1 MCKREN
7 DSTLGLWPPTPAG
20 AWATPVS
27 KICLHSNYTPVR
39 RHCSENATWE
49 KPDATSCDQV
59 KLTNVTKSLDDL
71 FLNNTDS
78 PKAINTLVNLTAKD
92 QETFIPFDVYLLS
105 EILNKASENE
115 DIANNPSNFTK
126 VVSNIMNLEKQTM
139 TRSQQLLNTTD
150 AILDS
155 LDKLLLKTK
164 SFNVTEPKLL
174 IRTINV
180 TNNVLGAMIRSTN
193 ASFNYF
199 EIIELTDDTPLQNE
213 NFEVA
218 FLVPPSF
225 AKDHYYITLFYNDYL
240 FNQNESATVG
250 SWILSIL
257 MPEST
262 HDDNSTIQIYFKEF
276 GKHAQQLC
284 HHWKYGKD
292 ENLVAIWGKWQ
303 YDSVGKK
310 LKEGFYICEVNHTT
324 HFGMLVSDTVP
335 DNFILDLIT
344 IFGSIMSIVGIIV
357 VILTAAFFKKWRN
370 EISRKIIINVSVC
383 LLLLIILFF
392 ISDGVNNGPICIVVG
407 ILLHYMVIAQFCWS
421 SVVSYTSYRRYYM
434 VFNNVRH
441 ILKYCIFS
449 WGAPLIVVTITAAIN
464 FETYDKSQDK
474 NSSQICYPKKVFLKL
489 GVCLPMGII
498 LTINL
503 IIYILIIK
511 NLTVT
516 KLNIR
521 KHVTKKSYTKHKIL
535 ILLFFMMGM
544 SWVFGF
550 LVAFTDN
557 IVILYIFCTTATFHG
572 FVIFIFYIVSTLL

>member
-1 MCKREN
+1 MAVTILKQIVLLLLLHDVCGKDENPDIDKIVENNIYATIFQDSTTSSTTSSTASSTDFTTSSTISPKPPPQQLMCKREN

-324 HFGMLVSDTVP
+324 HFGIP
-335 DNFILDLIT
+335 DYNIWVNYVDS
-344 IFGSIMSIVGIIV
+344 GDYCSY
-357 VILTAAFFKKWRN
+357 
-370 EISRKIIINVSVC
+370 IN
-383 LLLLIILFF
+383 
-392 ISDGVNNGPICIVVG
+392 G
-407 ILLHYMVIAQFCWS
+407 
-421 SVVSYTSYRRYYM
+421 R
-434 VFNNVRH
+434 VFQ
-441 ILKYCIFS
+441 
-449 WGAPLIVVTITAAIN
+449 
-464 FETYDKSQDK
+464 E
-474 NSSQICYPKKVFLKL
+474 
-489 GVCLPMGII
+489 
-498 LTINL
+498 
-503 IIYILIIK
+503 
-511 NLTVT
+511 
-516 KLNIR
+516 
-521 KHVTKKSYTKHKIL
+521 
-535 ILLFFMMGM
+535 
-544 SWVFGF
+544 
-550 LVAFTDN
+550 VAKRD
-557 IVILYIFCTTATFHG
+557 
-572 FVIFIFYIVSTLL
+572 

>member
-1 MCKREN
+1 
-7 DSTLGLWPPTPAG
+7 
-20 AWATPVS
+20 
-27 KICLHSNYTPVR
+27 
-39 RHCSENATWE
+39 
-49 KPDATSCDQV
+49 
-59 KLTNVTKSLDDL
+59 
-71 FLNNTDS
+71 
-78 PKAINTLVNLTAKD
+78 
-92 QETFIPFDVYLLS
+92 
-105 EILNKASENE
+105 
-115 DIANNPSNFTK
+115 
-126 VVSNIMNLEKQTM
+126 M

-324 HFGMLVSDTVP
+324 HFGMLVSDTLFDTDGDDEDYDISRSGETKIPDIQLEVP
-335 DNFILDLIT
+335 NRTLNPLQPMCFFEQNSLGIWLPTSAGAWATPYLYKTCLRSDYTPVRSINVTDSVLGAMITSTKNTSFNYFEITELTSAEQLENKNFEIAFLVPPTFARSHYYITLFYNDYLFNQNESATVGSWILNILIPESTNDANST
-344 IFGSIMSIVGIIV
+344 IQIYFKEFDKYTQQLCQYWKYGNDENNIAISGRWHFDSVEFPLGIHSKIIV
-357 VILTAAFFKKWRN
+357 NCGYRRRFNASLGYVSDASVTLSDGLQNRDDSPLLPVGLLPSLMSYHNTESDAPFKGFGRSPAN
-370 EISRKIIINVSVC
+370 GDNLR
-383 LLLLIILFF
+383 FF
-392 ISDGVNNGPICIVVG
+392 I
-407 ILLHYMVIAQFCWS
+407 
-421 SVVSYTSYRRYYM
+421 
-434 VFNNVRH
+434 
-441 ILKYCIFS
+441 
-449 WGAPLIVVTITAAIN
+449 
-464 FETYDKSQDK
+464 
-474 NSSQICYPKKVFLKL
+474 ICYFSFCEREIVTFCVTVMDRIHDALSQKHTHAYRTSN
-489 GVCLPMGII
+489 GIK
-498 LTINL
+498 T
-503 IIYILIIK
+503 
-511 NLTVT
+511 
-516 KLNIR
+516 
-521 KHVTKKSYTKHKIL
+521 
-535 ILLFFMMGM
+535 
-544 SWVFGF
+544 
-550 LVAFTDN
+550 
-557 IVILYIFCTTATFHG
+557 
-572 FVIFIFYIVSTLL
+572 